1 MGASGVWGI
10 SRHTTMPL
18 VQVHVSTGRTLG
30 LRHRRIDPSLLGSV
44 GFPAGM
50 GLVVE
55 VSYISLVWA
64 DLMGDRQAIWLA
76 GGQAR

>member
-1 MGASGVWGI
+1 M
-10 SRHTTMPL
+10 R
-18 VQVHVSTGRTLG
+18 QG
-30 LRHRRIDPSLLGSV
+30 LSLLGSV

-64 DLMGDRQAIWLA
+64 DLMGDRQAIWLD